1 MAKVAPARPAEPI
14 PLIVK
19 SQRSDQLGSDI
30 GPAGDLRPLVAV
42 LAEIAARV
50 ERERASAGTDA
61 A

>member
-1 MAKVAPARPAEPI
+1 MAEIAPARSAESI
-14 PLIVK
+14 PLISK
-19 SQRSDQLGSDI
+19 SHRSDQLGSDI